1 MLTRIQLILL
11 SALLLHVP
19 SIGLAV
25 AAAPVLPTEP
35 TDTPFVPKDPPAK
48 KPVVNAVTSVAYSPD
63 GKSYAVGGA
72 DFRIFVFKAATGRL
86 VTTLK
91 GHGAPITDLA
101 YDRTGKV
108 LASASRDST
117 IRLWNPRTG
126 KQLRVLSGH
135 SQAVLSVAFN
145 PNGRRLI
152 SGGEDS
158 RALLW
163 NATNG
168 RLIRPIAVLGNF
180 VTAVTYSARG
190 KIAAGTAD
198 ARIRVWDSDQAKSAR
213 TLRGH
218 RGAVVSLSFSPAGD
232 TLASGSADKTIR
244 LWKAATGK
252 QRKVLTGSATK
263 VADVAFT
270 RNGSKLLTG
279 SADGTV
285 RAWNANNGSLAKKV
299 SRPGTAKAK
308 TTIAAVAL
316 DPDGGRVVQGGPGAL
331 VETLSTATGRIVQ
344 SASLPAPVAARATNP
359 AAAQVSAEA
368 AASLADGT
376 GGPVMVVTSTADPF
390 GGYYAEILRAEGL
403 TSFTTADVNTLT
415 AASLQ
420 AYDVVI
426 LAARPLTA
434 TQITV
439 LTDWVN
445 AGGNLIAMRPDP
457 QLAGLLGLT
466 STGATLNEGYLQVDT
481 SSAAGNG
488 IVGQTMQY
496 HGAADRYT
504 ASGASTIA
512 TLYSGPSTSTGTP
525 AISLRNVGSSGGQ
538 AAAFTYDLARS
549 IVYTRQGNPAW
560 DGQERDGTAPIRSDD
575 LFFGGSQ
582 TDWVNL
588 DKVAIPQA
596 DEQQRLLVNLI
607 TTMAQDRKPMPRF
620 WYLPRGLKAAVVMTG
635 DDHAVGGTGGRFDQF
650 LAASPAG
657 CSVDNWEC
665 IRGTSYVFPST
676 TLTNAQAVAYTNQG
690 FEVGLHPN
698 TSCNDYTAAS
708 LRTLYTTQLADW
720 ASKFTGL
727 PAPRTSRTHCIAW
740 SDWTSQAVVE
750 LEKGIRLD
758 TNYYFWPP
766 SWVQDRP
773 GFMTG
778 SGMPMRFADKTG
790 NLIDVYQAATQLTD
804 ESGQSYPRS
813 IDTLLDNALG
823 STGYYGVFTINAHT
837 DDVNSAEA
845 TATVNSAKARGVPV
859 VTARQMLTWLDARN
873 SSSMNVVN
881 WNAGQLTFTVSPAA
895 GATGLRSMVPLTSS
909 AGVITGITRDGAPA
923 PFTTEVVKGITY
935 AFVPAVA
942 GTYVATYAPD
952 TTGPS
957 VTATSPAAG
966 ALNVT
971 ASTAVSATFNEPL
984 DASSVTGATVELRNP
999 ANALVNATVSYDA
1012 ASKSARLTPSASLTP
1027 STVYR
1032 ATIKGG
1038 TADPTIKDTAGNR
1051 LAADVTWTFTTAS
1064 GPACPCTIWAPSA
1077 TPVNQT
1083 DNDPNAV
1090 ELGVRFRADLDGFI
1104 TGVRFWKGPQNTGT
1118 HTGNLWTNSGSRM
1131 ATAVFTGESA
1141 TGWQQ
1146 VTFSSPVAVTAGT
1159 TYVASYH
1166 TTSGMYPG
1174 DNNYFASAGVDR
1186 APLHALANGVDG
1198 LNGLYAY
1205 SSTSVF
1211 PSSSWQSSNYW
1222 VDVAFSTVAPP
1233 DTSPPT
1239 VTTTSP
1245 LSAATGVPRTTS
1257 VSATFSEAV
1266 DAATITS
1273 ATMSL
1278 TGPGGTAVP
1287 GTVSYDPATRTATL
1301 QPSAALTAS
1310 TAYSATIKGGATDPR
1325 VKDLVGNALAASYS
1339 WTFTTAAPG
1348 ACDSP
1353 ANAIVAENC
1362 LAGNPATEWD
1372 RSGNEQLHRLDVI
1385 ATSVDHA

>member
-168 RLIRPIAVLGNF
+168 RLIRPIAALGNF

-263 VADVAFT
+263 VADVALT

-971 ASTAVSATFNEPL
+971 ASTAVSAT
-984 DASSVTGATVELRNP
+984 
-999 ANALVNATVSYDA
+999 
-1012 ASKSARLTPSASLTP
+1012 
-1027 STVYR
+1027 
-1032 ATIKGG
+1032 
-1038 TADPTIKDTAGNR
+1038 
-1051 LAADVTWTFTTAS
+1051 
-1064 GPACPCTIWAPSA
+1064 
-1077 TPVNQT
+1077 PVNQT